1 MQNKI
6 SLPVLLPVLLGLT
19 FACANDSKS
28 GAEVGYAPQQETAA
42 TPPQTESLDQS
53 ATEDEV
59 YRSSSNQ
66 DDGTDMTANGWTSSL
81 AAASPSDKK
90 ASPTVHNSFISS
102 TAAVVSADTS
112 KQFIRTADM
121 RFRVA
126 DARTATLRA
135 EAITQYFGGW
145 VTQSNLV
152 STTNR
157 VEVTPVSP
165 DSALERTFYTVT
177 SDLTLRIPQKQLDT
191 TIKSIARLIEYLDY
205 RSIGAEDIALKNLAE
220 SLKQKRNQE
229 HDRRLREAVDTRDS
243 KLSGVAD
250 VEAARLHAQ
259 INADQA
265 LLNKLTLKDKVEY
278 SLVTVHLYQREAVLA
293 EMIANHKNI
302 DAYRPGFF
310 SRLGTSL
317 AAGWASFLDFLIE
330 LLRAWPVLLLIGTA
344 ALVVYRKFFR
354 KKA

>member
-1 MQNKI
+1 MQKKI

-28 GAEVGYAPQQETAA
+28 GAEVGYAPQQETTA

-59 YRSSSNQ
+59 YGNGNRVSQSDTVSGGMIYSFSAASSS
-66 DDGTDMTANGWTSSL
+66 DRKS
-81 AAASPSDKK
+81 
-90 ASPTVHNSFISS
+90 SPTVHNSFISS
-102 TAAVVSADTS
+102 SAAVVSADTS
-112 KQFIRTADM
+112 KQFIRTVDM

-126 DARTATLRA
+126 DVRTATLRA
-135 EAITQYFGGW
+135 EAITKYFGGW

-157 VEVTPVSP
+157 VEVTPVSA

-177 SDLTLRIPQKQLDT
+177 SELTLRIPQHQLDT

-220 SLKQKRNQE
+220 SLKQKRNLE

-243 KLSGVAD
+243 KLSSLAD

-278 SLVTVHLYQREAVLA
+278 SVVTVHLYQREAVLA

-310 SRLGTSL
+310 SRLGSSL
-317 AAGWASFLDFLIE
+317 AAGWANFLDFLIE
-330 LLRAWPVLLLIGTA
+330 LLRAWPMLLLIGGA
-344 ALVVYRKFFR
+344 AFVVYRKFFR